1 MAFTRTAAG
10 TNDTGGFFPQS
21 GLYQVTLSGLLKQRT
36 KKDGTKTAPVP
47 NGQRLVACTFP
58 SGFVEYASYNM
69 LENDDGSERPELY
82 EQMTKDGKSTKGL
95 FFEKQLNTLLDS
107 AGIESTDD
115 LEGSTGHVI
124 WQAPVQGATDA
135 NGKRIFGRLTVI
147 TQADYDKKI
156 ASGFVVQP
164 LTGVTAP
171 AGQTDQTPANGAPAR
186 KAVVPTPPRRSQAAN
201 V

>member
-1 MAFTRTAAG
+1 MAFTRSAAG

-21 GLYQVTLSGLLKQRT
+21 GLYEVTFSGLLKQRT

-58 SGFVEYASYNM
+58 SGFVEYAQYNM
-69 LENDDGSERPELY
+69 LENDDGTPRDELY
-82 EQMTKDGKSTKGL
+82 EQMTKDGKQSKGV

-115 LEGSTGHVI
+115 LEGATGHVM
-124 WQAPVQGATDA
+124 WQAPVQGAVDA
-135 NGKRIFGRLTVI
+135 NGKRIFGKLTI
-147 TQADYDKKI
+147 LTQADYDRKI
-156 ASGFVVQP
+156 AAGFTVQP
-164 LTGVTAP
+164 LTGYAPP
-171 AGQTDQTPANGAPAR
+171 AGQTEQAPAAGAPAR
-186 KAVVPTPPRRSQAAN
+186 KAVVPTPRRGSQAAQ